1 MQVLIS
7 IDKPM
12 FAEEEADLIARLKL
26 VLLSYQL
33 EPSDFTVEKE

>member
-12 FAEEEADLIARLKL
+12 FAEEEADLIARIKL
-26 VLLSYQL
+26 VLISYGMNL
-33 EPSDFTVEKE
+33 SDFTVEKE